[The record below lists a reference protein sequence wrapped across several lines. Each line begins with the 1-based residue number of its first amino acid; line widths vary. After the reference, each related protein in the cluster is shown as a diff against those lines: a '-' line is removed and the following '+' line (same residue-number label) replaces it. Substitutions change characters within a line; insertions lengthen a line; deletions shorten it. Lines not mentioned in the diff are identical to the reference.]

1 MAPPLLALHGLTKSY
16 GPVRVVD
23 DVSFDVA
30 GGSIHALLGENGAG
44 KSTLIRMLAGVVPID
59 DGHLEVDGVRH
70 RPGSVRAAQALG
82 IVALPQELTLV
93 PGLDAADNIYLG
105 HRQPGVL
112 GVVDRRRLERD
123 AAAQLARLGQTVP
136 VRTPVGELSAVQQT
150 VVALARALVRDARV
164 LVLDEPTA
172 ALTDAETAQLFTV
185 LRGLRDAGTAV
196 VYVSHRLEEV
206 FRLADTVTVLRNGR
220 HVWTKPVDRTA
231 TDDVVRA
238 MIGRSTDE
246 VFAPRDA
253 TPGAVV
259 LAVDDLR
266 GHRLRGVD
274 LAVRAGEV
282 LGVAGLAGS
291 GRSELLRIVG
301 GAQRAAGGR
310 VLLDGVPVA
319 PRSVGRAM
327 AAGIALVPEERRRQG
342 LILSESIQGNIALAD
357 PRSVSRLGVAS
368 RAREG
373 ALAQRHV
380 EALRIRARSVRQPVR
395 ELSGGNQQKVVLAKF
410 LQRRPRVLLLDE
422 PTRGIDVGTK
432 TEIYALIRALADDGV
447 AVVVV
452 SSEILELL
460 GVADR
465 IAVLHEGRLTAT
477 VDART
482 SDEESVLHHCYG
494 EPAQ

>member
-1 MAPPLLALHGLTKSY
+1 VAPPLLALHGLTKSY

-30 GGSIHALLGENGAG
+30 AGSIHALLGENGAG
-44 KSTLIRMLAGVVPID
+44 KSTLIKMLAGVVSID
-59 DGHLEVDGVRH
+59 GGHLEVDGVRH
-70 RPGSVRAAQALG
+70 RPASVRAAQSLG

-136 VRTPVGELSAVQQT
+136 LRIPVGELSAVQQT
-150 VVALARALVRDARV
+150 LVALARALVRDARV

-206 FRLADTVTVLRNGR
+206 FRLADTVTVLRNGA
-220 HVWTKPVDRTA
+220 HVWTKPVDRTG

-246 VFAPRDA
+246 VFARRDA

-259 LAVDDLR
+259 LAVDDLH

-274 LAVRAGEV
+274 LTVREGEV

-310 VLLDGVPVA
+310 VLLDGVPVS

-357 PRSVSRLGVAS
+357 PRAVSRLGVAS
-368 RAREG
+368 RARERD
-373 ALAQRHV
+373 LARRHV
-380 EALRIRARSVRQPVR
+380 DALRIRARSVRQPVR
-395 ELSGGNQQKVVLAKF
+395 ELSGGNQQKVVLAKY

>member
-30 GGSIHALLGENGAG
+30 AGSIHALLGENGAG
-44 KSTLIRMLAGVVPID
+44 KSTVIKMLAGVVPVD
-59 DGHLEVDGVRH
+59 GGHLEVDGVRQ
-70 RPGSVRAAQALG
+70 RPASVRAAQALG
-82 IVALPQELTLV
+82 IVALPQELSLV
-93 PGLDAADNIYLG
+93 PSLDAADNIYLG

-123 AAAQLARLGQTVP
+123 AAAELARLGQSVP
-136 VRTPVGELSAVQQT
+136 MRTPVGELSAVHQT
-150 VVALARALVRDARV
+150 MVALARALVRRGRV
-164 LVLDEPTA
+164 LILDEPTA

-185 LRGLRDAGTAV
+185 LRGLRDRGTAV
-196 VYVSHRLEEV
+196 LYVSHRLEEV
-206 FRLADTVTVLRNGR
+206 FRLADTVTVLRNGA
-220 HVWTKPVDRTA
+220 HVWTKPVGRTG

-246 VFAPRDA
+246 VFAAREA
-253 TPGAVV
+253 SPGAQV
-259 LAVDDLR
+259 LAVEDLHGR
-266 GHRLRGVD
+266 RLRGVS

-301 GAQRAAGGR
+301 GAQRRTGGR
-310 VLLDGVPVA
+310 VLLDGAPVT

-342 LILSESIQGNIALAD
+342 LVLSESIQGNIALANL
-357 PRSVSRLGVAS
+357 RAVSRLGIAS
-368 RAREG
+368 RARERGMAG
-373 ALAQRHV
+373 AQMT
-380 EALRIRARSVRQPVR
+380 ALRIRAASVRQPVR
-395 ELSGGNQQKVVLAKF
+395 ELSGGNQQKVVLAKY

-432 TEIYALIRALADDGV
+432 AEIYALIRRLADDGV
-447 AVVVV
+447 TVVMV
-452 SSEILELL
+452 SSEITELL
-460 GVADR
+460 GVADE
-465 IAVLHEGRLTAT
+465 IAVLREGRLTAT
-477 VDART
+477 VRAAD
-482 SDEESVLHHCYG
+482 SDEESILHHCYR
-494 EPAQ
+494 EPAP